1 MAEKKKENYLG
12 IDFAKG
18 EEKPAQVPFYV
29 FESEIT
35 RSEKRFKRVMTALIV
50 AIVCLFLETG
60 AWLLYE
66 SLYDTIN
73 YSQDGEGLN
82 NINTGTQGDLY
93 GAESKSK
100 DTTEQK

>member
-1 MAEKKKENYLG
+1 MAESEKKKENYLG
-12 IDFAKG
+12 SEFAEG

-35 RSEKRFKRVMTALIV
+35 RAEKRFNRVVTALIA
-50 AIVCLFLETG
+50 AIICLFLETG

-66 SLYDTIN
+66 SFYDTIN

-82 NINTGTQGDLY
+82 NINTGTQGNLY

-100 DTTEQK
+100 DIT